1 MHGITRIVAVVGT
14 AFVLGACGGGDTGG
28 DTSGGNG
35 AADGGAAGATSLT
48 MIDNEFQPADLAV
61 ASGTELELSN
71 EGEAPHTFT
80 VEGIDEQVDPGQS
93 SSVTVDLEPGEY
105 DFVCTFH
112 EAQGMTGTLT
122 VE

>member
-14 AFVLGACGGGDTGG
+14 ALVLGACGGGDTG
-28 DTSGGNG
+28 DGGG
-35 AADGGAAGATSLT
+35 AGDGGAAGATSLT
-48 MIDNEFQPADLAV
+48 MIDNEFQPADLTV
-61 ASGTELELSN
+61 ASGTELELTN
-71 EGEAPHTFT
+71 DGESPHTFT
-80 VEGIDEQVDPGQS
+80 VDGIDQQVEAGQS

-112 EAQGMTGTLT
+112 EADGMTGTLT

>member
-1 MHGITRIVAVVGT
+1 MHGITRMVAVVGT

-28 DTSGGNG
+28 DN
-35 AADGGAAGATSLT
+35 GGAAAGASSLT
-48 MIDNEFQPADLAV
+48 MIDNEFQPADLTV

-80 VEGIDEQVDPGQS
+80 VDGIDEQVDPGQS
-93 SSVTVDLEPGEY
+93 SSATVDLEPGEY